1 MKFHLL
7 FRYFCVLVVVS
18 SGNKI
23 LEKNQYQ
30 LVRVLSSLSVQHF
43 LKLSKD
49 LQKHRVLSKQ
59 GSDILASL
67 DHDNL
72 DSNTTVRYLLH
83 VVGER
88 IKEGNTI
95 YAHFLKALT
104 SFTNV
109 GVVQMGESLV
119 SQAHAFS
126 QGPKEEPGPVP
137 ETVFLEDNVFE
148 LYESLVSV
156 SDKWQKLCISLKLPN
171 AVIAQCKEEG
181 SNNLRLYR
189 GLSEWVCGRY
199 ENARHPTLSQLKEA
213 LSSESVGR
221 RTKYYEIEEK
231 WQNRINGP
239 PLKRPRLS
247 YPNPTI
253 TLQPSHTA
261 VADGKSTLL
270 EVQVSHSEA
279 VSFQWMKED
288 KPLSDNSSFSGTHN
302 SILLIDKARQGVQ
315 GKYHCQVNLGSVQL
329 STSPVKV
336 TVTFPQDKRLLNF
349 YSSLKEVPEDSWPIV
364 GPNTFVDVALLDT
377 MRGSKPSVVEGE
389 VDDVLQANQKS
400 AVSLIE
406 AFSQYEEGALIIL
419 EGRPG
424 SGKTT
429 LAFKIT
435 KDWVNRKML
444 SNAGKVFLVSLRKDY
459 DKMELFQSFYQSE
472 AKAYVEQLEEC
483 GGKGSCF
490 ILDSYDEFSNSQ
502 GDQSVIHQLIHK
514 TYLPLA
520 MVILTSRPVAT
531 AKLRPKAT
539 RIFESLGFTKKCFEE
554 FVNLYPFQTEGDE
567 IKLQLKDFLN
577 ACSNV
582 LNMYLPFNAS
592 MICFLFDQ
600 FGEVENAP
608 KTETEIYKLFILA
621 VALQKLRILN
631 SRTQLQSLE
640 CLPDSDKVICKQLCL
655 LAFDMTVEKIQIVKL
670 PLSLESLDSSSLRGL
685 LTICS
690 TFRIAGLEDTVV
702 FLHLTL
708 QEYLAA
714 CHLASLDDHQQ
725 TEMIRLHSGKGHMLT
740 MFKFYCGL
748 VDFKNKPQQF
758 VEIINHAPNYMYMFH
773 CAYETQQ
780 ESICCNTMKKIDGRI
795 LIESCVLT
803 PADFHV
809 LTYIITSASLLVR
822 EVFIQPCILY
832 EELKKWK
839 NKTIGYNDLL
849 SSMFMSSF
857 NLSSVKSNFESE
869 ISNQVS
875 YKQSK
880 YSDSNSKQLQLQT
893 KLLKHQV
900 NDEFSN
906 MCQSSCSDILSSENA
921 AALVNALKLCRNIVY
936 IGVTGFNNS
945 KKTATVLKGLLC
957 SLQLKHFRLCE
968 YSTFSNTICLTL
980 GLKHSC
986 KSIISLAFAR
996 TDLHGENMADFSYFI
1011 SQCTGLSSLTL
1022 SYCNINSEDIRV
1034 LAIGLASS
1042 SLNVLNLSG
1051 NNICSEGMKLLADSI
1066 NCKELILHS
1075 CNIGSEG
1082 ATFLAE
1088 YLVAKPFISTLIL
1101 NNNNIDSI
1109 GIRTLAKAL
1118 KYCSKLQQLHLAGN
1132 SVGHSGVAALA
1143 QSLKFCSNLVNL
1155 DLSRCTLVAYGSVS
1169 LEPCHLNKI
1178 IYLDLSDNGVISET
1192 ILTAF
1197 IGGMKDYRFLR
1208 TLNLSNNNINS
1219 RAAISLAEGIR
1230 NCPSLYCLYL
1240 SKNNIGLNG
1249 VVEIAKAFMH
1259 PLHLTSSKDTHVIFP
1274 NFNTSSTLFFDELP
1288 AALEQESVKMLY
1300 VDFSQN
1306 NLDASCIDSLVA
1318 LIKSRKRVKLDL
1330 SHNNIGTT
1338 GSKHLVSELLDHKF
1352 ETLVNV
1358 THNNIPSEEIA
1369 IIYHTLQTRMLRT
1382 SQVQVF
1388 L

>member
-1 MKFHLL
+1 M
-7 FRYFCVLVVVS
+7 S
-18 SGNKI
+18 
-23 LEKNQYQ
+23 E
-30 LVRVLSSLSVQHF
+30 
-43 LKLSKD
+43 
-49 LQKHRVLSKQ
+49 SKQ
-59 GSDILASL
+59 VL
-67 DHDNL
+67 N
-72 DSNTTVRYLLH
+72 
-83 VVGER
+83 
-88 IKEGNTI
+88 
-95 YAHFLKALT
+95 
-104 SFTNV
+104 
-109 GVVQMGESLV
+109 
-119 SQAHAFS
+119 
-126 QGPKEEPGPVP
+126 
-137 ETVFLEDNVFE
+137 
-148 LYESLVSV
+148 
-156 SDKWQKLCISLKLPN
+156 ISL
-171 AVIAQCKEEG
+171 E
-181 SNNLRLYR
+181 
-189 GLSEWVCGRY
+189 
-199 ENARHPTLSQLKEA
+199 
-213 LSSESVGR
+213 
-221 RTKYYEIEEK
+221 
-231 WQNRINGP
+231 
-239 PLKRPRLS
+239 
-247 YPNPTI
+247 
-253 TLQPSHTA
+253 PSDTT

-270 EVQVSHSEA
+270 EVQVNYCEA
-279 VSFQWMKED
+279 VSYQWMKED
-288 KPLSDNSSFSGTHN
+288 KPLSDNSTFSGTHS
-302 SILLIDKARQGVQ
+302 SILLIHKTSQGVQ
-315 GKYHCQVNLGSVQL
+315 GEYCCQVNLGSVQL
-329 STSPVKV
+329 SASPVQV
-336 TVTFPQDKRLLNF
+336 TVTFPPDKQFLLDF
-349 YSSLKEVPEDSWPIV
+349 YSSMKEVPQDSWPML
-364 GPNTFVDVALLDT
+364 GPNTFVDVALLNT

-389 VDDVLQANQKS
+389 VDDVLQKNVKS
-400 AVSLIE
+400 TVSLIE
-406 AFSQYEEGALIIL
+406 AFGQYKEGALIIL
-419 EGRPG
+419 EGQPG

-429 LAFKIT
+429 LTCKIT

-459 DKMELFQSFYQSE
+459 DKMELFQRFYQSE

-490 ILDSYDEFSNSQ
+490 ILDGYDEFSNSQ
-502 GDQSVIHQLIHK
+502 GEQSVIHQLIHK

-531 AKLRPKAT
+531 ATLRPKAT
-539 RIFESLGFTKKCFEE
+539 RRFESLGFTKKCFEE
-554 FVNLYPFQTEGDE
+554 FINLYPFHKTSGEE
-567 IKLQLKDFLN
+567 KHKLQLIDFFKV
-577 ACSNV
+577 CPNV
-582 LNMYLPFNAS
+582 LNMCYLPLNAS

-600 FGEVENAP
+600 FGEVKNAP
-608 KTETEIYKLFILA
+608 KTETEIYKLFIVA
-621 VALQKLRILN
+621 VALRKLRILN

-640 CLPDSDKVICKQLCL
+640 CLPDSDKVIYKQLSL
-655 LAFDMTVEKIQIVKL
+655 LAFDMTVENIQIVKL

-690 TFRIAGLEDTVV
+690 TFRKTGLEKTAL

-708 QEYLAA
+708 QEYFAA
-714 CHLASLDDHQQ
+714 CHLASLDEHQQ
-725 TEMIRLHSGKGHMLT
+725 TEMIRLHSGKDHMLT

-780 ESICCNTMKKIDGRI
+780 ESICGETMKKIEGRI

-839 NKTIGYNDLL
+839 NKKIGSDDLL

-875 YKQSK
+875 YKHSK
-880 YSDSNSKQLQLQT
+880 YSHSNSKQLQLQT

-936 IGVTGFNNS
+936 IDVTGFNNS
-945 KKTATVLKGLLC
+945 IKTATVLRDLLC
-957 SLQLKHFRLCE
+957 TLQLKSFRLCE

-986 KSIISLAFAR
+986 KSIISLALAR
-996 TDLHGENMADFSYFI
+996 TDLHGENMADFSSFI
-1011 SQCTGLSSLTL
+1011 IQCTGLSNLTL
-1022 SYCNINSEDIRV
+1022 SYCNINSEDIRA

-1051 NNICSEGMKLLADSI
+1051 NNIGSEGMKLLADSI

-1109 GIRTLAKAL
+1109 GIRALAKAL

-1230 NCPSLYCLYL
+1230 NCPSLYCLFL

-1259 PLHLTSSKDTHVIFP
+1259 PLRLTSSKDTHVISP
-1274 NFNTSSTLFFDELP
+1274 SFNTSGTLFFDELP

-1358 THNNIPSEEIA
+1358 THNNIPLEEIA
-1369 IIYHTLQTRMLRT
+1369 IIYHTLLTRMLHT